1 MSSRQYL
8 FDFYSVNIILA
19 LVENSTFKI
28 RKGYIMKK
36 IIGLA
41 AASLILTSGCATIL
55 TEETHK
61 INVTTTSGETT
72 TVTVDGM
79 SQTVPGVVT
88 VKKENKD
95 KVLVADDA
103 KCTDVNLNKEVESA
117 FFINILSGGVFGS
130 STDYGSDKM
139 WKYQDSVSVPCK

>member
-1 MSSRQYL
+1 MHCEFCRDTYRFSANDLQR
-8 FDFYSVNIILA
+8 F
-19 LVENSTFKI
+19 
-28 RKGYIMKK
+28 
-36 IIGLA
+36 
-41 AASLILTSGCATIL
+41 
-55 TEETHK
+55 
-61 INVTTTSGETT
+61 
-72 TVTVDGM
+72 VDGM